1 MLKIRYYSYTN
12 RWQTFEKNS
21 EKLMKLLKTKMTRFD
36 KDGETEIIRPLLN
49 QGMIF
54 WKVKTKIDNLIKFV
68 KIAQKGE
75 RQFQIQTKKYIKRYS
90 KDNKEIENYKPEYY
104 LYLNAVEYAIY
115 ELNRLVEVHHHEFI
129 AHIDEDF

>member
-1 MLKIRYYSYTN
+1 
-12 RWQTFEKNS
+12 
-21 EKLMKLLKTKMTRFD
+21 MTRFD